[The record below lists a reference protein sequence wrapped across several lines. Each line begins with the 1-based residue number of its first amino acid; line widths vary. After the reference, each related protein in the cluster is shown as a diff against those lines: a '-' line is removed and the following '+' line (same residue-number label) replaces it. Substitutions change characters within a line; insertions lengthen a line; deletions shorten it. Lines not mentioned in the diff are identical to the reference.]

1 MRDAYGV
8 IMHQAAPS
16 SCLRT
21 EKVDIRFVLFS
32 KKNIFSRLIGH
43 LGKIQIGKSKLVSL
57 TSTQITLL
65 GPIYKVFKIDMR
77 EIKRLLGHQKCTLKS

>member
-1 MRDAYGV
+1 MGQGLIEVCKSISVYFLRDAYGV

-65 GPIYKVFKIDMR
+65 RVPIRPYI
-77 EIKRLLGHQKCTLKS
+77 